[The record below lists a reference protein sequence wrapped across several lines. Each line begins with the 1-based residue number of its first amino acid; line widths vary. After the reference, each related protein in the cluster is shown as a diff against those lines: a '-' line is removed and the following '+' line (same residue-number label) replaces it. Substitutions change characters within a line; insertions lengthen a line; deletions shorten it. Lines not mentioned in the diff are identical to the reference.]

1 MTYIL
6 QQVVKQSLGCEL
18 YYQNTVDDRAAYPF
32 VTYNFVVPEQDT
44 TGDWLG
50 QGRQYET
57 HLQVDCHAI
66 RALDSMN
73 MADNLFTAL
82 HENRYRAYFEQADI
96 EPEEITNTS
105 DRTVMAGSFYDY
117 RFGFDCSFLV
127 SNGGRA
133 YKPEELDFTP
143 SQDTEIRSVQVNDA
157 DGHSTVSAEEKE
169 KE

>member
-6 QQVVKQSLGCEL
+6 QQVVKQSLGCDL
-18 YYQNTVDDRAAYPF
+18 YYQNTVDDRSDYPF
-32 VTYNFVVPEQDT
+32 VTYNFIMPEQDT

-57 HLQVDCHAI
+57 HLQIDCHATST
-66 RALDSMN
+66 LESMN
-73 MADNLFTAL
+73 MADTLFTAL
-82 HENRYRAYFEQADI
+82 HEIQYQAYFEQAGI
-96 EPEEITNTS
+96 EPEQIENTS
-105 DRTVMAGSFYDY
+105 DRTVIAGSFYDY

-127 SNGGRA
+127 CNGGRV

-143 SQDTEIRSVQVNDA
+143 TPDTDIRHVQIKDTGGQS
-157 DGHSTVSAEEKE
+157 DVSADKKE